1 MADAGA
7 QRAPLG
13 ERPVL
18 FWVFAAVAV
27 LGVVDTVFG
36 CAAWAGA
43 HRRRPL
49 PGGTRVLGAL
59 LAAYG
64 LGLWPATVVCRVA
77 GGLGA

>member
-1 MADAGA
+1 MG
-7 QRAPLG
+7 
-13 ERPVL
+13 
-18 FWVFAAVAV
+18 
-27 LGVVDTVFG
+27 
-36 CAAWAGA
+36 GA

-64 LGLWPATVVCRVA
+64 LGLWPATVVRRVA